1 MKITK
6 MDIKMKYSEYKEW
19 GYIINM
25 NQLIK
30 RIKEI
35 FLSREFIL
43 FLIVGVIN
51 TFNGT
56 IFASIYSIF
65 LNENVAFVLGYIS
78 SLIISYILNSFIT
91 FKEKLEVRKFI
102 KFAISYIPNFIIQNI
117 VVIIVFNILNYDK
130 IIAYIL
136 AAIIG
141 VPVTFILMK
150 FFTFRH
156 NWLFNI
162 CCRMI
167 PS

>member
-6 MDIKMKYSEYKEW
+6 MDIKIKYSEYKEW

-30 RIKEI
+30 RIKDI
-35 FLSREFIL
+35 FLYREFIL

-141 VPVTFILMK
+141 VPVTFVLMK
-150 FFTFRH
+150 FFAFRK
-156 NWLFNI
+156 
-162 CCRMI
+162 R
-167 PS
+167 